1 MAETLDIPVVDLRDA
16 WRNLAS
22 FGTPPASEIAGRV
35 LPAWSV
41 GLDGWLDRLTKEY
54 LRDFCRRNS
63 HFKLALAPY
72 GGGKTHFLLALNA
85 RAAAENWATCY
96 LQCKTNV
103 SLGDWYGLYQ
113 IVSKSIQLP
122 GSDGRGIRAVFQAAL
137 GGMRKRAENA
147 PEPELAVDE
156 MLSALQ
162 DENWPHSSF
171 AEVAMA
177 YLNHLRDPR
186 LNPDTGGAALNWLQ
200 GEPDRLSKKQREAL
214 NLGTVTAQGR
224 SRHGQELFYSLM
236 KFIPRA
242 GVHGLALLFDEMD
255 TMLNVRGKALEK
267 ILVSMRVLL
276 DAPDQRMER
285 LALFGVFAAVPDILQ
300 QMKPAQF
307 LASRFQVVV
316 PFHNGDDNAPV
327 MDLSELGKQ
336 NEILRAMGEKLLQLG
351 VQAHEWK
358 VNLELQ
364 RRNLRRLADVTAG
377 RRLEVNARRLYVKA
391 WCSLLEEQMRNGEVE
406 KSEVELANLID
417 GVYAGF
423 KQAEQSA
430 KEEDLG

>member
-1 MAETLDIPVVDLRDA
+1 
-16 WRNLAS
+16 
-22 FGTPPASEIAGRV
+22 
-35 LPAWSV
+35 
-41 GLDGWLDRLTKEY
+41 
-54 LRDFCRRNS
+54 
-63 HFKLALAPY
+63 
-72 GGGKTHFLLALNA
+72 
-85 RAAAENWATCY
+85 
-96 LQCKTNV
+96 
-103 SLGDWYGLYQ
+103 
-113 IVSKSIQLP
+113 
-122 GSDGRGIRAVFQAAL
+122 
-137 GGMRKRAENA
+137 
-147 PEPELAVDE
+147 
-156 MLSALQ
+156 
-162 DENWPHSSF
+162 
-171 AEVAMA
+171 MA